1 MGRIDG
7 WRGSG
12 ARAVGSK
19 RMHEPSAGYGISRR
33 SNEEDRM
40 GLADKAKNKAEEAKG
55 KAKEAVGKA
64 TNDRSVQRRGK
75 ADQGSANLKQAGE
88 KVKDVIKDA

>member
-1 MGRIDG
+1 MYE
-7 WRGSG
+7 S
-12 ARAVGSK
+12 
-19 RMHEPSAGYGISRR
+19 PAGYGISRR
-33 SNEEDRM
+33 SNEEVTM

-55 KAKEAVGKA
+55 KAKVAVGKA

-88 KVKDVIKDA
+88 KVKDVVKDA